1 MAWLRRELSGARVAV
16 GLLTLVPVR
25 ARTEADGI
33 GHAAGWFPLVGA
45 VVGLAGGGV
54 RLGLDRS
61 LGPTLSAV
69 LAVITL
75 AILTG
80 GLHHDGLADLADA
93 LGVRGGRERRL
104 EVMRESTI
112 GTFGVLALVLWALA
126 LSAALA
132 ALPRDQ
138 VLKALVIAGALSRW
152 SAVVSA
158 FELPPARDQG
168 LGAAFAPRW
177 PALVLASAL
186 ALATLALEPER
197 AVAAL
202 GVALLTT
209 VALSLL
215 AARVLGGRTGDTL
228 GATVLIS
235 EVVVCITLA
244 GLAR

>member
-1 MAWLRRELSGARVAV
+1 MTKLRRELGGPRTAF
-16 GLLTLVPVR
+16 GLLTVLPVR

-33 GHAAGWFPLVGA
+33 GHAATWFPLVGA
-45 VVGLAGGGV
+45 VVGVAAGGV

-80 GLHHDGLADLADA
+80 GLHQDGLADVADA
-93 LGVRGGRERRL
+93 LGVRGGRGRRL

-126 LSAALA
+126 LTAAVA

-138 VLKALVIAGALSRW
+138 ILKTLVVAGALSRW

-158 FELPPARDQG
+158 FELAPARDQG
-168 LGAAFAPRW
+168 LGAAFDPKW
-177 PALVLASAL
+177 PALLAASAL
-186 ALATLALEPER
+186 ALATLALEPGLV
-197 AVAAL
+197 VAAL
-202 GVALLTT
+202 GVALVTT
-209 VALSLL
+209 VGTSLL
-215 AARVLGGRTGDTL
+215 FGRVLGGRTGDTL
-228 GATVLIS
+228 GATILIT
-235 EVVVCITLA
+235 EVAVCTTLA
-244 GLAR
+244 GLTR

>member
-1 MAWLRRELSGARVAV
+1 LNGARVAV
-16 GLLTLVPVR
+16 GLLTVLPVR

-33 GHAAGWFPLVGA
+33 GHAAAWFPLVGA
-45 VVGLAGGGV
+45 LVGLAAGGI
-54 RLGLDRS
+54 RLGFDRS

-75 AILTG
+75 VILTG
-80 GLHHDGLADLADA
+80 GLHQDGLADVADA

-112 GTFGVLALVLWALA
+112 GTFGVLALVLWAL
-126 LSAALA
+126 LLTAALA

-138 VLKALVIAGALSRW
+138 VVKTLVISGALSRW
-152 SAVVSA
+152 SAVVHA
-158 FELPPARDQG
+158 FELPPARQEG

-177 PALVLASAL
+177 PELLAATAL
-186 ALATLALEPER
+186 ALATLALEPGR
-197 AVAAL
+197 VVAAL

-209 VALSLL
+209 VATSLL
-215 AARVLGGRTGDTL
+215 AGRVLGGRTGDTL
-228 GATVLIS
+228 GATIVLT
-235 EVVVCITLA
+235 EVVVCIGLV

>member
-1 MAWLRRELSGARVAV
+1 
-16 GLLTLVPVR
+16 
-25 ARTEADGI
+25 
-33 GHAAGWFPLVGA
+33 
-45 VVGLAGGGV
+45 
-54 RLGLDRS
+54 
-61 LGPTLSAV
+61 
-69 LAVITL
+69 
-75 AILTG
+75 
-80 GLHHDGLADLADA
+80 
-93 LGVRGGRERRL
+93 
-104 EVMRESTI
+104 MRESTI

-158 FELPPARDQG
+158 FELPPARDRG

-228 GATVLIS
+228 GATVLIT